1 MPKKEGRKKENKY
14 TRREVLKSGARI
26 AGGTAVYG
34 TIGYFGGKGYQTLKD
49 IYNSNVRPTVDFIKE
64 RKNNFEEGKKS
75 LQRKLDYTK
84 REAKVLLYGEKAVEA
99 EEDIEWQK
107 QVKEMTKKRLEAQ
120 KKREEELNRRGF
132 LSHLGDFGKGYLSL
146 IHSNPIP
153 TLTIS
158 GMAYG
163 ATKSTIKVIPKY
175 LKEKEI
181 ARLKDE
187 NTEYKE
193 RLNILENYKRRI
205 EESEENNT
213 KETKSE
219 LERIGEILEN
229 AGRASGKLETIVKEP
244 KNEISFIAI
253 GIIGLI
259 ISLTGGIFRLNGFII
274 SKYTTFT
281 SYNLCFLLIL
291 GSLLFFYFGIKGKR
305 KKITKKNNIRFNR
318 ENI

>member
-1 MPKKEGRKKENKY
+1 MAKKEERKKENKY
-14 TRREVLKSGARI
+14 TRREVLKAGARI

-34 TIGYFGGKGYQTLKD
+34 TVGYFGGKGYQALKD
-49 IYNSNVRPTVDFIKE
+49 IYDSNVRPTVNFIKE
-64 RKNNFEEGKKS
+64 GKNNLEEGKKS
-75 LQRKLDYTK
+75 LQRKLDYAK

-99 EEDIEWQK
+99 EEDKEWQK
-107 QVKEMTKKRLEAQ
+107 QVKEMTKKRLETQ
-120 KKREEELNRRGF
+120 KRREEELNRRGF
-132 LSHLGDFGKGYLSL
+132 LSHLGNLGKGYLKL

-193 RLNILENYKRRI
+193 RLNILEDYKKRI

-213 KETKSE
+213 NEIKSE

-229 AGRASGKLETIVKEP
+229 AGRASGKLETIVKES
-244 KNEISFIAI
+244 KNEMSFII
-253 GIIGLI
+253 VGIIGLI
-259 ISLTGGIFRLNGFII
+259 ISLVGGIFRLNGFVI
-274 SKYTTFT
+274 SNSTSFT
-281 SYNLCFLLIL
+281 SSNLCFILLL
-291 GSLLFFYFGIKGKR
+291 GSLIFFYFGIKGKR
-305 KKITKKNNIRFNR
+305 KRIIKKNNIRFNR